1 MTAHPAQPV
10 PWTLRCVETGHQYP
24 GDDPRYRS
32 DSGAILEAVHTFA
45 PFRAANLSLADFDQ
59 RRASRDPIDRSGV
72 WRFRELILPVERE
85 HIVSRGEGNT
95 TLYDAPSVAAYAGL
109 APPARLLLKH
119 EGENPTAS
127 FKDRGMTVGV
137 TMARRLGAHTVAC
150 ASTGNTSASMAS
162 YAAIAGMRA
171 LVFIP
176 EGNISLGK
184 LSQALAYGART
195 IQIRGNFDDAMR
207 LVEQL
212 CTEENVYLLNSL
224 NPFRLE
230 GQKAIAFEIL
240 QDLGWNVP
248 DWIVCPGGNLG
259 NSSAIFKGLSELHAL
274 GLIDKLPRIAVI
286 QAAGANPLY
295 HAFTTRSDTLA
306 ALPNPETIA
315 TAIRI
320 GAPVSFRKSLNAVL
334 ATRGIVDQATDQEIM
349 DAKAII
355 DRAGIGC
362 EPASAATV
370 AGIRHLTAN
379 NTIGP
384 GETVVG
390 VLTGHLLKDPD
401 ATAKYHARQLHDKGI
416 DPAFP
421 NAPIK
426 CEPTMDAIRHAIAE
440 E

>member
-1 MTAHPAQPV
+1 MSAAPAT
-10 PWTLRCVETGHQYP
+10 PWTLGSVASDASYP
-24 GDDPRYRS
+24 GDDPRYRADDGS
-32 DSGAILEAVHTFA
+32 VLEVRHSFEAVRRLDS
-45 PFRAANLSLADFDQ
+45 PLRAFDA
-59 RRASRDPIDRSGV
+59 RRASADPHERSGV
-72 WRFRELILPVERE
+72 WRFRELILPLDPS

-95 TLYDAPSVAAYAGL
+95 TLYDAPRVAEYCGL
-109 APPARLLLKH
+109 APDARLLLKH
-119 EGENPTAS
+119 EGENPTGS

-137 TMARRLGAHTVAC
+137 SMARRLGAHTVAC

-171 LVFIP
+171 VVFIP
-176 EGNISLGK
+176 EGAISMGK

-207 LVEQL
+207 LVERL
-212 CTEENVYLLNSL
+212 CVEDNIYLLNSL

-230 GQKAIAFEIL
+230 GQKAIALEIL
-240 QDLGWNVP
+240 QDLQWNVP

-259 NSSAIFKGLSELHAL
+259 NSSAIYKALRELKEL
-274 GLIDKLPRIAVI
+274 GLIETMPKIGVI

-295 HAFTTRSDTLA
+295 TAFTTDADDLLPLA
-306 ALPNPETIA
+306 SPETIA

-320 GAPVSFRKSLNAVL
+320 GAPVSFPKSLRAVRE
-334 ATRGIVDQATDQEIM
+334 TGGVVDQATDQEIM
-349 DAKAII
+349 DAKAVI
-355 DRAGIGC
+355 DRAGVGC

-370 AGIRHLTAN
+370 AGVKHLVERGVIR
-379 NTIGP
+379 P

-401 ATAKYHARQLHDKGI
+401 ATAGYHADTLGEKHI
-416 DPAFP
+416 HPAFP

-426 CEPTMDAIRHAIAE
+426 CEPTIDDVRRAIGE
-440 E
+440 